1 MTWQEM
7 IENAHLDAL
16 GLLDEQERER
26 FDAAFLKLPAD
37 LKAQLR
43 AEQDRAVRFDLS
55 DCADSDIELPAE
67 MKATVLAAIRA
78 AAGKSQT
85 VEHKAGRI
93 LPMSK
98 KSRAVSAMWRASA
111 LGLAAACVVMGGVI
125 VQLLVDVQSVSE
137 QSRQIGLSKDFGAQ
151 FPRKPRDIAF
161 SEKTLHTIFKAQPGF
176 EGEATVFHHPDWTE
190 AHFQCL
196 NFPSHVG
203 QKFKIVLLDSAG
215 NAEKELAVFESDGGR
230 TFKEIKVATTQLSS
244 LAIVQINDD
253 GTETIVMKA

>member
-26 FDAAFLKLPAD
+26 FDIAFLKLPAD

-43 AEQDRAVRFDLS
+43 AEQDRAVRFDLTDS
-55 DCADSDIELPAE
+55 LDSDIELPSE

-78 AAGKSQT
+78 AAGKSQN
-85 VEHKAGRI
+85 VEHKAGRV

-125 VQLLVDVQSVSE
+125 VQLLAGFQSVSD
-137 QSRQIGLSKDFGAQ
+137 QSKQIAFSDQFGAQ

-161 SEKTLHTIFKAQPGF
+161 SGKTLHTIFKAQPGF
-176 EGEATVFHHPDWTE
+176 VGEAAVYHHPEWTE
-190 AHFQCL
+190 GQFQCL
-196 NFPSHVG
+196 NFPSHAGEKYKV
-203 QKFKIVLLDSAG
+203 VLLDSAG
-215 NAEKELAVFESDGGR
+215 NAEKELAIFKSVGGR
-230 TFKEIKVATTQLSS
+230 TFAEIQVAPSQLSS
-244 LAIVQINDD
+244 LAIVLVKDD
-253 GTETIVMKA
+253 GTETIVMRA

>member
-26 FDAAFLKLPAD
+26 FDSAFLKLPAD

-55 DCADSDIELPAE
+55 DCVDSDIELPAE
-67 MKATVLAAIRA
+67 MKATVLAAIKA

-85 VEHKAGRI
+85 VEHKGGRV

-98 KSRAVSAMWRASA
+98 KSRSVSAMWRASS

-125 VQLLVDVQSVSE
+125 VQLLLSYQSLSD
-137 QSRQIGLSKDFGAQ
+137 QSKQIAQSDEFRAQ

-161 SEKTLHTIFKAQPGF
+161 DTQTVHVIFKAQNGF
-176 EGEATVFHHPDWTE
+176 AGEAAVFHHPKWDE
-190 AHFQCL
+190 AQFQCL
-196 NFPSHVG
+196 NFPSHAG
-203 QKFKIVLLDSAG
+203 QKFKVVLLDSAG
-215 NAEKELAVFESDGGR
+215 NAEKELAVFTSDGGR
-230 TFKEIKVATTQLSS
+230 TFADIKVATTQLSN
-244 LAIVQINDD
+244 LAVVLVKDD
-253 GTETIVMKA
+253 GTQTIVMRA